1 MRTVSRWCR
10 MSGNVK
16 NWSVAVLALS
26 VLFLVFGPSPAFAM
40 IVTMP
45 FPDLVRESNVIVI
58 ARVSDKVPVPKG
70 AKEFPQIKN
79 VLTIERALKGKLQSS
94 QPLEIMTADTK
105 GEWMEDVLAFPDK
118 GTRVVL
124 FLARGKDGNLNVVNG
139 IQGVWPLKD
148 GTDKTLGMGFMYS
161 IEQIKKEIQSQSGA
175 AG

>member
-1 MRTVSRWCR
+1 
-10 MSGNVK
+10 MSGTVK
-16 NWSVAVLALS
+16 NWSGAVLALS
-26 VLFLVFGPSPAFAM
+26 VLFLVFSPVPAFAM
-40 IVTMP
+40 IATLP
-45 FPDLVRESNVIVI
+45 FPDLVRDSNVIAI

-79 VLTIERALKGKLQSS
+79 VLTIEKVLKGKLQAS
-94 QPLEIMTADTK
+94 QPLELITTDTRGK
-105 GEWMEDVLAFPDK
+105 WMEDVQTFPDK
-118 GTRVVL
+118 GSRAVL